1 MTRGTAALLL
11 ALVAASAVDL
21 WARWPQPAPPAEALA
36 AFAGDDAQEVTLTHG
51 DAQVRLVRAATGWQ
65 VVAPYDA
72 PADPDRVAAVL
83 AGLGRGVPLGLAV
96 DDAADPAYGF
106 DGGAAVRVE
115 VSGAAGPL
123 ARVVVGANADAG
135 ATFLRRADAPTVWR
149 AVIGGR
155 SRYDLPPAAWRDRR
169 LLQFSPD
176 ALTGIAVARAD
187 GAYALGRSVGADGRP
202 GPWAVV
208 GDPAFAVD
216 PIATASVVR
225 ALAGLRALDAVGEG
239 VDTGLDAP
247 LATVTL
253 TLPDGPVALRLSKR
267 DALGFAAVDG
277 RVGAWRIPVAWVDA
291 LGGPLASWAD
301 RTLLAVDPAGV
312 TGLSLDQPGLPRV
325 VLARDP
331 DWRATAPPGFAVD
344 PRRIAFAVP
353 LLAQLRAAAWTSP
366 PPDAFADPARVVVGD
381 GPGRTL
387 EVGAAVPGRAPG
399 EEAVYLRLASR
410 PDRVTTWPLATWVAV
425 QAAFGR

>member
-11 ALVAASAVDL
+11 ALVAAIAVDL
-21 WARWPQPAPPAEALA
+21 WARWPQPVPPPEALA
-36 AFAGDDAQEVTLTHG
+36 AFARDDAQEITLTHG
-51 DAQVRLVRAATGWQ
+51 DAQVRLVRAAAGWQ

-83 AGLGRGVPLGLAV
+83 AGLGRGVPLGLPV
-96 DDAADPAYGF
+96 DDGADPAYGF

-115 VSGAAGPL
+115 VTGVDGPL

-135 ATFLRRADAPTVWR
+135 ATFLRRAEEPVVWR

-187 GAYALGRSVGADGRP
+187 GAYALERRVGADGRP
-202 GPWAVV
+202 GPWSVA

-216 PIATASVVR
+216 PIWTASVVR

-239 VDTGLDAP
+239 VDTGLATP

-253 TLPDGPVALRLSKR
+253 ALPDGPVALRLARR
-267 DALGFAAVDG
+267 DALGFAQVDG
-277 RVGAWRIPVAWVDA
+277 RAGAWRIPVAWVDA
-291 LGGPLASWAD
+291 LGGPLAGWSD

-312 TGLSLDQPGLPRV
+312 SALTLDQPGLPRV

-331 DWRATAPPGFAVD
+331 DWRVVAPAGFAVD
-344 PRRIAFAVP
+344 PRRVALAVP
-353 LLAQLRAAAWTSP
+353 LVAQLRATDWTSP
-366 PPDAFADPARVVVGD
+366 PPGAFDDPTRVVVGD

-410 PDRVTTWPLATWVAV
+410 PDRVTAWPLAAWVSV